1 MIFVRFNL
9 QMYCFSFIFL
19 GGIMHKNVNKINKSL
34 TIKHWKE
41 DDRPREK
48 MLLKG
53 KSSLSDAELLAIVI
67 GSGTREES
75 ALALSRRI
83 LLHHGNNL
91 NALAKLSST
100 ELRQFKGIGMAK
112 AVSIITAL
120 EMGRRRNVELA
131 QEKQKVNS
139 SKDVFDIMQVI
150 LGDLSHEE
158 FWILFL
164 NNANKILDK
173 TQLSIGG
180 ITATLVDV
188 RLIFKKGIALGA
200 TSIVL
205 CHNHPSGNLIPS
217 NADIQLTE
225 KIVKGGKML
234 DIKVLDHVIIAGQGY
249 YSLADENRL

>member
-1 MIFVRFNL
+1 
-9 QMYCFSFIFL
+9 
-19 GGIMHKNVNKINKSL
+19 MHKNINKINKSL
-34 TIKHWKE
+34 TIKQWKE

-53 KSSLSDAELLAIVI
+53 KSSLTDAELLAIVI

-75 ALALSRRI
+75 ALALSKRI
-83 LLHHGNNL
+83 LLHCDNNL
-91 NALAKLSST
+91 NALAKLSAT
-100 ELRQFKGIGMAK
+100 ELIQFKGIGIAK
-112 AVSIITAL
+112 AVSIVTAL
-120 EMGRRRNVELA
+120 EMGRRRKVELA

-139 SKDVFDIMQVI
+139 SKDVFDIMHVI

-188 RLIFKKGIALGA
+188 RQVHDDPEIMAALRKRVPA
-200 TSIVL
+200 YMVPHKLVEAKSLPQTP
-205 CHNHPSGNLIPS
+205 N
-217 NADIQLTE
+217 
-225 KIVKGGKML
+225 GKVDRKAAFPL
-234 DIKVLDHVIIAGQGY
+234 VF
-249 YSLADENRL
+249 EP

>member
-1 MIFVRFNL
+1 
-9 QMYCFSFIFL
+9 
-19 GGIMHKNVNKINKSL
+19 MHKNVNKNNKTL
-34 TIKHWKE
+34 TIKHWNE

-53 KSSLSDAELLAIVI
+53 KSSLSDSELLAIVI
-67 GSGTREES
+67 GSGNREEN
-75 ALALSRRI
+75 ALGLSKRI
-83 LLHHGNNL
+83 LMHYNNNL
-91 NALAKLSST
+91 NALSKLSTT
-100 ELRQFKGIGMAK
+100 ELMQFKGIGMAK
-112 AVSIITAL
+112 AISIITAVEL
-120 EMGRRRNVELA
+120 GRRSKVETA
-131 QEKQKVNS
+131 QKKQKVNS
-139 SKDVFDIMQVI
+139 SKDVFDIMHVI

-158 FWILFL
+158 FWIIFL
-164 NNANKILDK
+164 NNANKILEK
-173 TQLSIGG
+173 SQLSIGG

-217 NADIQLTE
+217 NADIQLTD
-225 KIVKGGKML
+225 KIKKGGEML